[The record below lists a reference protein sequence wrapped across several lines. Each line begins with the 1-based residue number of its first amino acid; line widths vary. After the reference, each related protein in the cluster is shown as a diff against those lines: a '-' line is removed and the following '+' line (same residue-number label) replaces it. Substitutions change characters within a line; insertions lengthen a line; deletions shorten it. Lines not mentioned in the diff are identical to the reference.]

1 VIRTSDIVI
10 TSHSFLVEMNIKAVN
25 PIIPFE
31 AVHASRGKVT
41 RAEPI
46 SFLYEQGL
54 VHHFGTFPELEDQM
68 CEWVPGA
75 EKSPDRVDA
84 LVWALSFRI
93 WHLGTSQTIQ
103 GITTRSG
110 MGFQKTLMGSMKTLF
125 ILVGDALITAMPGI
139 TCNGKI

>member
-10 TSHSFLVEMNIKAVN
+10 TSHSLLVEMNIKAVN

-54 VHHFGTFPELEDQM
+54 VYHFGTFQSL
-68 CEWVPGA
+68 
-75 EKSPDRVDA
+75 KT
-84 LVWALSFRI
+84 SFI
-93 WHLGTSQTIQ
+93 
-103 GITTRSG
+103 
-110 MGFQKTLMGSMKTLF
+110 
-125 ILVGDALITAMPGI
+125 
-139 TCNGKI
+139 NGY